1 MDSKLLPFFFFS
13 TGLAGLGVSVILIS
27 SKKYIYQNFYLSLCI
42 FSLSVCAIYNF
53 CYTVGSLTDFPSLFI
68 IAKSIIYLIAPCA
81 YLYIRNIFHPSNQ
94 YRKYDWLNFVP
105 FALVLLA
112 LTNESLRNPQA
123 IQQALADSSINWF
136 VNVKHAGLYYNL
148 SIAKSLLW
156 IYYTVL
162 QSICIIK
169 FERKR
174 HLIPTHY
181 NYRLVNWIK
190 IFNITLIILFT
201 LLLVQRIVSVS
212 FISVDFVSDTTMSFI
227 LLLVLA
233 FLIANP
239 HILYSL
245 EQAGLNL
252 ANYTHPSA
260 SSAIQKTHAT
270 ISENDKDLS
279 IKQLFNS
286 KKKDEYLLILDN
298 IISQTKPY
306 LNKGITVKDL
316 SEQTGIPAHHLSNLI
331 SSEFNLHFQD
341 FINQRRIEYLKNHIE
356 DLEWKQLT
364 LEGICWEIGFTSR
377 TTFFRAFIKFTGLSP
392 SEYFNTLKKHN
403 HSA

>member
-13 TGLAGLGVSVILIS
+13 TGLAGLGVSFILIS
-27 SKKYIYQNFYLSLCI
+27 SRKYLYQNFYLSLCI
-42 FSLSVCAIYNF
+42 FSLSICAIYNF
-53 CYTVGSLTDFPSLFI
+53 CYTVGSLPDFPFLFI
-68 IAKSIIYLIAPCA
+68 IAKAIIYLIAPSA
-81 YLYIRNIFHPSNQ
+81 YLYIRNIFQPSNM
-94 YRKYDWLNFVP
+94 YRKYDWLNFIP
-105 FALVLLA
+105 FMVVLLA

-123 IQQALADSSINWF
+123 IQKALADSSINWF
-136 VNVKHAGLYYNL
+136 VNVRHAGLYFNL
-148 SIAKSLLW
+148 SIAKAILW
-156 IYYTVL
+156 LTYTVL

-190 IFNITLIILFT
+190 IFNITLIVLFIS
-201 LLLVQRIVSVS
+201 LLVQRIISVS

-227 LLLVLA
+227 LLLVLS

-252 ANYTHPSA
+252 ANYTHPHVPSVA
-260 SSAIQKTHAT
+260 NHSNDI
-270 ISENDKDLS
+270 NDKDLA

-286 KKKDEYLLILDN
+286 KRKDEYLLILDN
-298 IISQTKPY
+298 VISQTRPY

-341 FINQRRIEYLKNHIE
+341 FINLRRIEYLKNHID